1 MSFMRH
7 FSQRLTRHP
16 IFSGSYL
23 NRLRDTTSI
32 VKRRNCQATRYAKG
46 YKIHIMSMNR
56 NSSTG
61 VLYARNYQ
69 ATLYAEGYK
78 TAPKIKRETYDISYI
93 DDEYIHIRW
102 NTGSIDKFSVND
114 SLPENGKYPE
124 N

>member
-32 VKRRNCQATRYAKG
+32 VKRRNC
-46 YKIHIMSMNR
+46 KIHIMSMNR

-78 TAPKIKRETYDISYI
+78 TDPEENYQAKRETYDISYI

>member
-16 IFSGSYL
+16 IFSGSYI

-32 VKRRNCQATRYAKG
+32 VKRRNC
-46 YKIHIMSMNR
+46 KIHIMSMNR

-61 VLYARNYQ
+61 VLYVRNYQ
-69 ATLYAEGYK
+69 ADPEENYK
-78 TAPKIKRETYDISYI
+78 SKRETYDISYI

>member
-32 VKRRNCQATRYAKG
+32 VKRRNC
-46 YKIHIMSMNR
+46 KIHIMSMNR

-69 ATLYAEGYK
+69 ANPEENYQV
-78 TAPKIKRETYDISYI
+78 KRETYDISYI

>member
-32 VKRRNCQATRYAKG
+32 VKRRNC
-46 YKIHIMSMNR
+46 KIHIMSMNW

-69 ATLYAEGYK
+69 ANPEENYQV
-78 TAPKIKRETYDISYI
+78 KRETYDISYI

>member
-32 VKRRNCQATRYAKG
+32 VKRRNC
-46 YKIHIMSMNR
+46 KIHIMSMNR

-69 ATLYAEGYK
+69 ATRYAEGYK
-78 TAPKIKRETYDISYI
+78 PKRETYDISYI

>member
-32 VKRRNCQATRYAKG
+32 VKRRNC
-46 YKIHIMSMNR
+46 KIHIMSMNR

-61 VLYARNYQ
+61 VLYSRNYQ
-69 ATLYAEGYK
+69 ANPEENYQV
-78 TAPKIKRETYDISYI
+78 KRETYDISYI

>member
-32 VKRRNCQATRYAKG
+32 VKRRNC
-46 YKIHIMSMNR
+46 KIHIMSMNR

-61 VLYARNYQ
+61 VLYARNYKTDPEENYQ
-69 ATLYAEGYK
+69 ANRYAEGYK
-78 TAPKIKRETYDISYI
+78 PKRETYDISYI

>member
-16 IFSGSYL
+16 IFSGSYI

-32 VKRRNCQATRYAKG
+32 VKRRNC
-46 YKIHIMSMNR
+46 KIHIMSMNR

-69 ATLYAEGYK
+69 ANPEENYQV
-78 TAPKIKRETYDISYI
+78 KRETYDISYI

>member
-16 IFSGSYL
+16 IFSGSYI

-32 VKRRNCQATRYAKG
+32 VKRRNC
-46 YKIHIMSMNR
+46 KIHIMSMNR

-61 VLYARNYQ
+61 VLYVRNYQ
-69 ATLYAEGYK
+69 ADPEENYK
-78 TAPKIKRETYDISYI
+78 VKRETYDISYI

>member
-16 IFSGSYL
+16 IFSGSYI

-61 VLYARNYQ
+61 VLYVRNYQ
-69 ATLYAEGYK
+69 ADPEENYK
-78 TAPKIKRETYDISYI
+78 VKRETYDISYI
-93 DDEYIHIRW
+93 DNEYIHIRW